1 LSLRLLR
8 HTALGLLDTIF
19 LRRIAHALLAEAL
32 E

>member
-8 HTALGLLDTIF
+8 HAPFRLLDTIF